1 MSEIPPESLDLILL
15 SHMQQ
20 TRLTPKQAKTT
31 QRTAPHPKVSER
43 KIASVQFS
51 LFGLQVCKKTYLF
64 AHGVGEKRYRNLC
77 KHFDA
82 NGVTTRIHKN
92 TRKVPHNACSVEQ
105 EKQGINFIQTRYA
118 VTWAHAEHEGLFSND
133 ACQRCHKVRCLESI
147 C

>member
-1 MSEIPPESLDLILL
+1 MSEIPSESFDLILL

-31 QRTAPHPKVSER
+31 QKTVSHTKVSER

-77 KHFDA
+77 KNFDI
-82 NGVTTRIHKN
+82 NGVTPRIHKN
-92 TRKVPHNACSVEQ
+92 ARKVPLNACSAEQ
-105 EKQGINFIQTRYA
+105 EKQVVTFI
-118 VTWAHAEHEGLFSND
+118 
-133 ACQRCHKVRCLESI
+133 
-147 C
+147 